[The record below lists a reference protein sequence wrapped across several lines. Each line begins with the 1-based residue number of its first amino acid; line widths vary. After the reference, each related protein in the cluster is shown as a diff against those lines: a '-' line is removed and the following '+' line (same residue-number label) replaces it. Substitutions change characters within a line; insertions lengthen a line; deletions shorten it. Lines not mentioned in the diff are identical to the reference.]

1 MADVSADTPIFSRGS
16 TVLDY
21 WLVHAKGLTVQPL
34 GARVEEVVVTAP
46 IGRAESLIVRSRR
59 TRRLREI
66 PAASIVAVEP
76 SSGNLLLDESESENR
91 AGLHIPRPSPERI
104 AAARASSGRGIR
116 LVQTQTAGAA
126 RLTNAGTRSALSWLR
141 PRVALAVATTARHS
155 RVAARQTAR
164 GVAWLAPRIAA
175 RIRIAL
181 TTGARWTLAA
191 AVIIARATVRTASE
205 LGRATATGVE
215 RGRVSLEARRARRL
229 EASRA
234 AELVVRPRVEREVE
248 QQDDE

>member
-34 GARVEEVVVTAP
+34 GARVEDVVVTAP

-66 PAASIVAVEP
+66 PAASIAAVEP
-76 SSGNLLLDESESENR
+76 SSGNLLLDESEAENS

-116 LVQTQTAGAA
+116 LVQAQTAGAA

-141 PRVALAVATTARHS
+141 PRATLAVATTVRHS
-155 RVAARQTAR
+155 RSAAGQTAK
-164 GVAWLAPRIAA
+164 GIAWLAPRVAA
-175 RIRIAL
+175 GIRVAV
-181 TTGARWTLAA
+181 TAGARWTLAA
-191 AVIIARATVRTASE
+191 AVIIARAAARGAREVE
-205 LGRATATGVE
+205 RAVATGAE

-229 EASRA
+229 EASRT

-248 QQDDE
+248 QEDDE

>member
-1 MADVSADTPIFSRGS
+1 MADVSAGTPIFSRGS

-34 GARVEEVVVTAP
+34 GARVEDVVVTAP

-76 SSGNLLLDESESENR
+76 SSGNLLLDASESSAR
-91 AGLHIPRPSPERI
+91 RHIPRPSLERI
-104 AAARASSGRGIR
+104 AAARVSSGRGIR

-141 PRVALAVATTARHS
+141 PRAALVVATTARNG
-155 RVAARQTAR
+155 RAAAEQTAR
-164 GVAWLAPRIAA
+164 VVAWLAPRVAA
-175 RIRIAL
+175 GIRVAL
-181 TTGARWTLAA
+181 TTGARWTVAA
-191 AVIIARATVRTASE
+191 AVIIARAASTS
-205 LGRATATGVE
+205 AE
-215 RGRVSLEARRARRL
+215 RGRVAFEARRARRL

-234 AELVVRPRVEREVE
+234 PELEVRPRIEREVE
-248 QQDDE
+248 QQDDQ

>member
-1 MADVSADTPIFSRGS
+1 MADVSAGTPIFSRGS

-34 GARVEEVVVTAP
+34 GARVEDVVVTAP

-76 SSGNLLLDESESENR
+76 SSGNLLLDASESSARRN
-91 AGLHIPRPSPERI
+91 IPRPSLERI
-104 AAARASSGRGIR
+104 AAARVSSGRGIR

-141 PRVALAVATTARHS
+141 PRAALVVATTARNG
-155 RVAARQTAR
+155 RAAAEQTAR
-164 GVAWLAPRIAA
+164 VVAWLAPRVAA
-175 RIRIAL
+175 GIRVAL
-181 TTGARWTLAA
+181 TTGARWTVAA
-191 AVIIARATVRTASE
+191 AVIIARAASTS
-205 LGRATATGVE
+205 AE
-215 RGRVSLEARRARRL
+215 RGRVALEARRVRRL

-234 AELVVRPRVEREVE
+234 PELEVRPRIEREVE
-248 QQDDE
+248 QQDDQ

>member
-59 TRRLREI
+59 THRRREI

-76 SSGNLLLDESESENR
+76 SSGNLLLDASEGS
-91 AGLHIPRPSPERI
+91 AGLHIPRPSPARI
-104 AAARASSGRGIR
+104 AAARASSERGIR
-116 LVQTQTAGAA
+116 LVQTQTVGAA

-141 PRVALAVATTARHS
+141 PRAALVVATTAKHS
-155 RVAARQTAR
+155 RVAAGQTAR
-164 GVAWLAPRIAA
+164 GMAWLAPRVAA
-175 RIRIAL
+175 GVRVAL
-181 TTGARWTLAA
+181 TTGARWTLAT
-191 AVIIARATVRTASE
+191 AVIIARAA
-205 LGRATATGVE
+205 ATGAE
-215 RGRVSLEARRARRL
+215 RGRVSLEARRARRV

-234 AELVVRPRVEREVE
+234 AEVIVRPRIEREVE
-248 QQDDE
+248 EQDDQ

>member
-34 GARVEEVVVTAP
+34 GARVEDVVVTAP

-76 SSGNLLLDESESENR
+76 SSGNLLLDASESS

-116 LVQTQTAGAA
+116 LVQAQTAGAA

-141 PRVALAVATTARHS
+141 PRAALAVARTARHC
-155 RVAARQTAR
+155 RFAAQQTAR
-164 GVAWLAPRIAA
+164 GVAWLAPRVATRVRA
-175 RIRIAL
+175 AL
-181 TTGARWTLAA
+181 TTGGRWTLAA
-191 AVIIARATVRTASE
+191 AVIIARAAARTARE
-205 LGRATATGVE
+205 LGRAAATGAE

-234 AELVVRPRVEREVE
+234 AELVVRPGIEREVE
-248 QQDDE
+248 QQDDQ

>member
-1 MADVSADTPIFSRGS
+1 MADVSARTPIFSRGS

-21 WLVHAKGLTVQPL
+21 WLVHAEGLIVQPL
-34 GARVEEVVVTAP
+34 GARVVEVVVTAP

-59 TRRLREI
+59 TRRRRKI

-76 SSGNLLLDESESENR
+76 SSGHLLLDASESS

-141 PRVALAVATTARHS
+141 PRAAVVVATTARHS
-155 RVAARQTAR
+155 QLAARQTGK
-164 GVAWLAPRIAA
+164 GVAWLAPRVAA
-175 RIRIAL
+175 GVGVAL
-181 TTGARWTLAA
+181 TTAARWTLATV
-191 AVIIARATVRTASE
+191 VIIVRAAARTARE
-205 LGRATATGVE
+205 LSRAAATGAE

-229 EASRA
+229 EASGA
-234 AELVVRPRVEREVE
+234 AELVVRPRIEREVE
-248 QQDDE
+248 QQDDQ